1 MADYM
6 GNSPENNGGNYTYY
20 NQNGNSAG
28 NYNYGPENGN
38 YNYSMP
44 NGNPSQS
51 YQYNGGNSS
60 FGNYDLNGFEKN
72 TAYAGDRISL
82 SKYTALTYLWMAA
95 GLLLT
100 FAVSFGVY
108 RSGLMYS
115 IITGGL
121 AIPVIIGVSVVELA
135 LVFILAGRINKMSV
149 GAARVMF
156 FVYAAV
162 NGFTLSVY
170 FLRFDVMI
178 LVYAFAATA
187 VLFALMA
194 GASLIFKL
202 QLDRIFPILVF
213 GLITLIIFGVVGMFL
228 NLGWLNIAI
237 CYLGIAVFMGLT
249 AYDTAKIRV
258 LYETYSG
265 RDATMLQK
273 ASIYSALQLYLDF
286 INLLLYILRLF
297 GSKSND

>member
-72 TAYAGDRISL
+72 TAYAGDR
-82 SKYTALTYLWMAA
+82 

-121 AIPVIIGVSVVELA
+121 AIPVMIGVSVVELA

-178 LVYAFAATA
+178 LVYAFAA
-187 VLFALMA
+187 LLW
-194 GASLIFKL
+194 
-202 QLDRIFPILVF
+202 Q
-213 GLITLIIFGVVGMFL
+213 
-228 NLGWLNIAI
+228 
-237 CYLGIAVFMGLT
+237 
-249 AYDTAKIRV
+249 
-258 LYETYSG
+258 G
-265 RDATMLQK
+265 RA
-273 ASIYSALQLYLDF
+273 
-286 INLLLYILRLF
+286 
-297 GSKSND
+297 

>member
-6 GNSPENNGGNYTYY
+6 GNSPENNGGSYSYY
-20 NQNGNSAG
+20 DQNGNNAG

-38 YNYSMP
+38 INYSMP
-44 NGNPSQS
+44 NGNPAQS

-60 FGNYDLNGFEKN
+60 FSNYDLNGFEKN
-72 TAYAGDRISL
+72 TAYADDRISL
-82 SKYTALTYLWMAA
+82 SKYTALTYLWMAV

-115 IITGGL
+115 IITSGFALPVMIGA
-121 AIPVIIGVSVVELA
+121 AIAELA
-135 LVFILAGRINKMSV
+135 LVFILTGRITKLSV
-149 GAARVMF
+149 GAARAMF

-170 FLRFDVMI
+170 FLRFDLTI

-202 QLDRIFPILVF
+202 QLDRIYPILIF
-213 GLITLIIFGVVGMFL
+213 GLVVLIIFGVVGMFL
-228 NLGWLNIAI
+228 NLGVLNIAI

-249 AYDTAKIRV
+249 AYDTAKIRA

-265 RDATMLQK
+265 RDAAMLQK
-273 ASIYSALQLYLDF
+273 SSIYSALQLYLDF

-297 GSKSND
+297 GSKSSD